1 MEEFECDICRAN
13 LYLSLVRVKITGD
26 DDETLDEDERIYCLK
41 HAIKFL
47 SDSRLPAKFCKLA
60 YTYSLDDIEEL
71 LRKLQDKIANKKPQ
85 KAGVGGG
92 SSTGGGA
99 GGGGRGKS
107 SLHLASTSSQSSSS
121 YQAPSH
127 SKFAGMATM
136 LK

>member
-1 MEEFECDICRAN
+1 M
-13 LYLSLVRVKITGD
+13 YLSLVRVKITGD

-60 YTYSLDDIEEL
+60 YTYSLEDIEEL
-71 LRKLQDKIANKKPQ
+71 LRKLHDKIANKKTP
-85 KAGVGGG
+85 KAGTGG
-92 SSTGGGA
+92 STGGG
-99 GGGGRGKS
+99 GGGRTKS

-127 SKFAGMATM
+127 SKYAGMATL

>member
-1 MEEFECDICRAN
+1 M
-13 LYLSLVRVKITGD
+13 RVKITGD

-60 YTYSLDDIEEL
+60 CTYSLDDIEEL
-71 LRKLQDKIANKKPQ
+71 LRKLQDRIANKKTT
-85 KAGVGGG
+85 KGAAGGGGG
-92 SSTGGGA
+92 SSAGGGGG

-127 SKFAGMATM
+127 SKYAGMATM